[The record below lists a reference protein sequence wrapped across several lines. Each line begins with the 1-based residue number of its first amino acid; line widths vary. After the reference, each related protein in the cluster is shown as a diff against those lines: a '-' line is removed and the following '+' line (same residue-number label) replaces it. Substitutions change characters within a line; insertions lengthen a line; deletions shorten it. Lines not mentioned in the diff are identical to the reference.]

1 MSKFSDRERG
11 ARSTA
16 LTQISLITARLSR
29 TSTTALS
36 ELIASDS
43 LSQAAVRNWLI
54 ENARFWRESALSPL
68 VKREVQRPL
77 PEEAPN

>member
-1 MSKFSDRERG
+1 MSKLSDRERG

-16 LTQISLITARLSR
+16 LTQISVITARLSR
-29 TSTTALS
+29 TSTIALS
-36 ELIASDS
+36 QLIASDL

-54 ENARFWRESALSPL
+54 VNARLWRESALSPL
-68 VKREVQRPL
+68 VKHEVQRLL